1 MLERIIVI
9 WSPSWLGCVLAL
21 WLICVWTWGL
31 SLNLSGP
38 QFPPLLNED
47 NVYFVIW
54 CENSTR
60 FLHVKCWA
68 LSLGYS
74 LLLASVGDNVWVV
87 SWPINTLSLHF
98 FVYLVF
104 SLVFNSCKH
113 PEIYNTLLES
123 ELLGNVVRS
132 SIPSPHIFQKKW
144 GRLSKRNVRKCSEE
158 K

>member
-9 WSPSWLGCVLAL
+9 WFPSWLECVLAL

-31 SLNLSGP
+31 SLNFSGS

-68 LSLGYS
+68 QSLGYS
-74 LLLASVGDNVWVV
+74 LLLASVGDNIWVV
-87 SWPINTLSLHF
+87 SWPINILSLHF

-113 PEIYNTLLES
+113 PEIYNILLES

-144 GRLSKRNVRKCSEE
+144 GRLSKRNVRKCYEE